1 MNVWLAA
8 NGRTPGS
15 MNPIERLCYL
25 GKRGMGALEFEPAT
39 NSEKDTSVSI
49 ELNSLVEMA
58 QQILG
63 QRKTFATT
71 IKADVKKGLED
82 IMDLCSDIVRFDK
95 GVLNEKIPVESN
107 HNESIL
113 NFEIY
118 DPEGCYI
125 N

>member
-1 MNVWLAA
+1 MKEEQTFLEGLLEMEDNMAEDDWNEIIGDCFFQVKKFIETAKVIA
-8 NGRTPGS
+8 SFSTFEV
-15 MNPIERLCYL
+15 PI
-25 GKRGMGALEFEPAT
+25 FEVPIP
-39 NSEKDTSVSI
+39 EV
-49 ELNSLVEMA
+49 L
-58 QQILG
+58 
-63 QRKTFATT
+63 
-71 IKADVKKGLED
+71 KKGLED